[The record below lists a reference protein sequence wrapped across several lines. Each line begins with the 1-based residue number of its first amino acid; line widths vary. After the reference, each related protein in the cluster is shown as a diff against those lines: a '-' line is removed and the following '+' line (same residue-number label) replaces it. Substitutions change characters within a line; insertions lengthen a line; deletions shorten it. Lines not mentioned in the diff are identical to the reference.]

1 MKITKAK
8 DIKMP
13 PLNVL
18 IYGDAGVGKTYLLA
32 TAPGP
37 VLVLDVEGGT
47 LTLMGKDVDIVK
59 VDSPEDIRCAYKELK
74 NGAGYKTVCLDS
86 ITEMYKCFMD
96 EIIRRNPNIARAYG
110 DQPSLSDYGRA
121 SELMRRTIRNFR
133 DLPVNLIMTALVQ
146 DLKDEKDGSITRLPS
161 LPGKLAYEVAG
172 YMDIVGYVYANQDKE
187 TGEIMRGV
195 LVQPKGTIIAK
206 DRSGKLGVTVEPDIS
221 KWLKKINGKGGGK
234 R

>member
-1 MKITKAK
+1 MKITSAK

-32 TAPGP
+32 TAPAP

-59 VDSPEDIRCAYKELK
+59 VESPDDIRCALKELK
-74 NGAGYKTVCLDS
+74 KNGKYKTVCFDS
-86 ITEMYKCFMD
+86 ITETYKCFMD
-96 EIIRRNPNIARAYG
+96 EVIKKNPNIARAYS
-110 DQPSLSDYGRA
+110 DQPSLSDYGRV
-121 SELMRRTIRNFR
+121 SELMRRTIRSFR

-161 LPGKLAYEVAG
+161 LPGKLAYEVSG
-172 YMDIVGYVYANQDKE
+172 YMDIVGYMFANEEKD
-187 TGEIMRGV
+187 TGETKRSVLIQPRGTV
-195 LVQPKGTIIAK
+195 IAK
-206 DRSGKLGVTVEPDIS
+206 DRSGKLGNIVEPDVS
-221 KWLKKINGKGGGK
+221 KWIKTINGKGGK
-234 R
+234 K